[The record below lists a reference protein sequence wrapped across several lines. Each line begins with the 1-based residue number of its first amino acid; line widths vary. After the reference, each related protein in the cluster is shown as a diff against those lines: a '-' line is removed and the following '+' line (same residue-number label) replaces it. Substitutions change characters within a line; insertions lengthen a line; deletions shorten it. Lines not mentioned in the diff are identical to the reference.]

1 MGTWMEPGWVWE
13 PGWEL
18 EWEPEWEAG
27 WEPEWEP
34 EWEPGWN
41 LDGYLN
47 GNLDGNLN
55 GNLTGKLD
63 GSLIG
68 NLDGNLNGNQ
78 TGTRLGPNEAPSEVP
93 WGSLGAS
100 LELPGRTRGGPQGS
114 GAPVGHRGS
123 QKCQKCVT
131 VVKNRPGDKRP
142 GSAPPWIL
150 GPPRG
155 LSKRPH

>member
-1 MGTWMEPGWVWE
+1 MGTWKELGWVWE

-55 GNLTGKLD
+55 GNLNGK
-63 GSLIG
+63 
-68 NLDGNLNGNQ
+68 LDGNLNGTQ
-78 TGTRLGPNEAPSEVP
+78 TGSRLGPNEGPLEAP

-100 LELPGRTRGGPQGS
+100 FELPGRTHGVPQGS
-114 GAPVGHRGS
+114 PAPVRHQGPK
-123 QKCQKCVT
+123 KCLKCVT
-131 VVKNRPGDKRP
+131 AVKNRRGDFRAGTVRYQILRP
-142 GSAPPWIL
+142 PEGD
-150 GPPRG
+150 
-155 LSKRPH
+155 SKIPH

>member
-1 MGTWMEPGWVWE
+1 MEP
-13 PGWEL
+13 
-18 EWEPEWEAG
+18 G

-55 GNLTGKLD
+55 GNLNGK
-63 GSLIG
+63 
-68 NLDGNLNGNQ
+68 LDGNLNGTQ
-78 TGTRLGPNEAPSEVP
+78 TGSRLGPNEGPLEAP

-100 LELPGRTRGGPQGS
+100 LELPGRTHGGPQGS
-114 GAPVGHRGS
+114 GAPVGHRGP

-131 VVKNRPGDKRP
+131 VVKNSPRDKLH
-142 GSAPPWIL
+142 GTAPPWIL

-155 LSKRPH
+155 LSKRPY